1 MNPSQTITERPASP
15 SEPSLV
21 RNMLIEIWS
30 TTLGRE
36 VTADDNFF
44 EAGGDSL
51 LALVTIEQINQR
63 LGWQTNMGDLLRFQT
78 IAKLS
83 AEKAQPQAANAER
96 ALIRMS
102 NPGARTPIVFIHAG
116 GGMVDGYARLV
127 RELGTDRGCYGL
139 QSPLLLEAP
148 GNVPESM
155 EGLAALY
162 ADLLQDEFGD
172 DDFHLF
178 GSCGGGAICVELG
191 RIAADRGLNLGK
203 TVVVDGYLELH
214 STGEAPE
221 NELLV
226 DFYDGVLR
234 MSGTT
239 GQFPAVTSQD
249 ADVEELMRYAAAAVF
264 GTGMGSD
271 ERAEAFC
278 RRVYASF
285 LNAAHALAIYRP
297 EPADVDMLM
306 LLAGDNHTLDEW
318 RSVITG
324 ELTVEVLQSEFHG
337 QRLCIEEAPYLA
349 ARIIGYLDEE

>member
-1 MNPSQTITERPASP
+1 MNPSQTITAQSASP

-21 RNMLIEIWS
+21 RHMLLDIWS
-30 TTLGRE
+30 TTLKHE

-63 LGWQTNMGDLLRFQT
+63 LGWRINMGDLLRFQT

-83 AEKAQPQAANAER
+83 AEKAQPQVANTEC

-102 NPGARTPIVFIHAG
+102 NQGARTPIVFVHAG
-116 GGMVDGYARLV
+116 HGMVDGYGRLV

-139 QSPLLLEAP
+139 QSPLLIEGA

-162 ADLLQDEFGD
+162 ADLLQDEFGED
-172 DDFHLF
+172 EFHLF
-178 GSCGGGAICVELG
+178 GSCAGGAICVELG

-214 STGEAPE
+214 STGAMPE

-226 DFYDGVLR
+226 DFYDGILR

-239 GQFPAVTSQD
+239 EQYPAVTPQD
-249 ADVEELMRYAAAAVF
+249 ADMEQVLRNSAAAMF
-264 GTGMGSD
+264 GTSMGFD
-271 ERAEAFC
+271 ERVEAFC
-278 RRVYASF
+278 RRLYTSY
-285 LNAAHALAIYRP
+285 LNAAHALTTYRP
-297 EPADVDMLM
+297 EPADVDLLM
-306 LLAGDNHTLDEW
+306 LLARDNYTLDDW

-324 ELTVEVLQSEFHG
+324 ELTAEVLQSEFYG
-337 QRLCIEEAPYLA
+337 QRLCIEEASYLA
-349 ARIIGYLDEE
+349 ARTIDYLGEE